1 MSSVPPPES
10 DVDVAGAP
18 VGPRPRRTR
27 RTPVWQVVVAVLIPL
42 GLLLSL
48 VSWAFSSP
56 IGASPDDDYHMASI
70 WCAQGPRDGLCGA
83 GNTPDTM
90 KVPKELLK
98 STCYVFDPKHA
109 AVCPIENPDSLVNTK
124 RGNFHDHGYPP
135 VFYSV
140 MSIFASQHADASVL
154 TMRILNAM
162 LFVGMMTALFL
173 LHQRRRRGV
182 VLWSAFAVIVPFGMF
197 IIPSVNPSSWAVTSA
212 ASLWLA
218 LAGFYEATT
227 RGRLIGFGVLTLLAT
242 VIGAGAR
249 ADAAA
254 YGAVAAVLVA
264 ILKFRRAENYWLR
277 SILVGVVVVICAAFY
292 LTSGQQ
298 SAVTSTTMAPLSPE
312 DTLRL
317 AFADFLRLPWMWGSI
332 FGQSGLGWLDTVMP
346 EIVYMTALGIA
357 AALAFHGLRHSPW
370 RKSIAV
376 TFAVLALIVV
386 PLYIIV
392 KDRVI
397 VGAYVQPRYIFPLLI
412 LVVGL
417 CLWGLRGRNISLSGA
432 QLSVIAGGLAIANAV
447 ALHTD
452 FRRYVAGSS
461 VIGINL
467 NDGLAWWW
475 HLPFGP
481 NVMFAAGAL
490 GMLLSLVAAVVYAWP
505 RWASPR
511 SGLALRRLAPLS

>member
-1 MSSVPPPES
+1 MNSVPTGVH
-10 DVDVAGAP
+10 DVDDPGLPTAAAVRRVP
-18 VGPRPRRTR
+18 RWRLVVGI
-27 RTPVWQVVVAVLIPL
+27 LIPL
-42 GLLLSL
+42 GLLVAL

-70 WCAQGPRDGLCGA
+70 WCAQGPRDGLCAA
-83 GNTPDTM
+83 GEEPGTM
-90 KVPKELLK
+90 KVPRVLLT
-98 STCYVFDPKHA
+98 SSCYAFDPHHA
-109 AVCPIENPDSLVNTK
+109 AVCPTKNPDALVETT

-140 MSIFASQHADASVL
+140 MSVFAQQHPSAAVL
-154 TMRILNAM
+154 AMRIFNAL
-162 LFVGMMTALFL
+162 LFVGMMTAAYL

-197 IIPSVNPSSWAVTSA
+197 IIPSINPSSWAVTSA
-212 ASLWLA
+212 ATLWLA
-218 LAGFYEATT
+218 VAGFYEATT
-227 RGRLIGFGVLTLLAT
+227 RGRLIGFGVLALLAT
-242 VIGAGAR
+242 LIGAGAR

-264 ILKFRRAENYWLR
+264 ILKFRRADRYWLR
-277 SILVGVVVVICAAFY
+277 TILVAAIILVCAAFY

-298 SAVTSTTMAPLSPE
+298 SAVTNEPAAPMSLR
-312 DTLRL
+312 DTIRL
-317 AFADFLRLPWMWGSI
+317 AFGDLLRLPWMWGSI
-332 FGQSGLGWLDTVMP
+332 FGQSGLGWMDTVMP

-357 AALAFHGLRHSPW
+357 AALAFHGLRRSPW

-376 TFAVLALIVV
+376 SLAALALVVV

-412 LVVGL
+412 IVVGL
-417 CLWGLRGRNISLSGA
+417 SLWGLRGRNIALSGA

-452 FRRYVAGSS
+452 FRRYVAGTA
-461 VIGINL
+461 VEGINL

-475 HLPFGP
+475 NIPLGP
-481 NVMFAAGAL
+481 NWFFAAGAL
-490 GMLLSLVAAVVYAWP
+490 GMLLSLAAAAVYSWP
-505 RWASPR
+505 RWSSPR
-511 SGLALRRLAPLS
+511 RQPLPRRATLLD